1 MQESELRILACIYDQ
16 ESVASLFSLLDYMNP
31 TSTNPFKVFALYLV
45 ELVGRAAPVFIDHIK
60 HNDEY
65 WNNNEECIHNAIN
78 LYQEVRTDTI
88 SINFFNSVTLKRTMY
103 EDICE
108 IAMLN
113 KVGFI
118 ILPFH
123 KNVLNK
129 VTIFLQPYLGL
140 GYRPLILTRLQN
152 APCSVSIL
160 ACKMRLHERHFQN
173 GWSGSR
179 GTPQPVSRSSRGSSG
194 LPRQGPRLAGT
205 VATGLLNP
213 RPSAVCNKIVISL
226 AGPTAAH

>member
-1 MQESELRILACIYDQ
+1 MTAISSPIISLLHDPTKPYMVNKKRTIQHTMQESELRILACIYDQ

-173 GWSGSR
+173 G
-179 GTPQPVSRSSRGSSG
+179 
-194 LPRQGPRLAGT
+194 
-205 VATGLLNP
+205 
-213 RPSAVCNKIVISL
+213 
-226 AGPTAAH
+226 